1 MTSPP
6 DPHGAPA
13 VAGQAPPEPEGSGL
27 EPTAAT
33 VRRGW
38 QKLLRATALR
48 ISVDAVQYG
57 VALVLLLIA
66 VIVLVRTTVNFLS
79 AQSSYPQSLI
89 SAIDGVLIVIIVV
102 DVLRTVLTHFEGSG
116 FPLRPFLIIG
126 IISAVRDILSVSAR
140 LALQGPVS
148 GAGFERLAIELGVS
162 SAVALALAGAMVLTK
177 ISEGG
182 ASSDNRSN
190 STPGDRGQLPAALD

>member
-1 MTSPP
+1 MSTQSDADGPLVTS
-6 DPHGAPA
+6 
-13 VAGQAPPEPEGSGL
+13 GQPQGEPEGARPDL
-27 EPTAAT
+27 AAPART
-33 VRRGW
+33 RW

-48 ISVDAVQYG
+48 YSVDAVQYG
-57 VALVLLLIA
+57 VALVLLMIAAVVLI
-66 VIVLVRTTVNFLS
+66 RTTVDFLS

-89 SAIDGVLIVIIVV
+89 DAIDGVLIVIIVV

-162 SAVALALAGAMVLTK
+162 SGVALALAGAMVLTK
-177 ISEGG
+177 LSEVS
-182 ASSDNRSN
+182 AQA
-190 STPGDRGQLPAALD
+190 PG

>member
-1 MTSPP
+1 MTTSSDPQGPP
-6 DPHGAPA
+6 LAPGRPPGTTGNTA
-13 VAGQAPPEPEGSGL
+13 SGPSAGE
-27 EPTAAT
+27 
-33 VRRGW
+33 RGGW
-38 QKLLRATALR
+38 KQVLRATPLR
-48 ISVDAVQYG
+48 HSVDAVQYG
-57 VALVLLLIA
+57 VAVVLLLIA
-66 VIVLVRTTVNFLS
+66 VVVLIRTTANFVT

-162 SAVALALAGAMVLTK
+162 SAVALALAGALVLTK
-177 ISEGG
+177 LSEVG
-182 ASSDNRSN
+182 A
-190 STPGDRGQLPAALD
+190 PAEG

>member
-1 MTSPP
+1 MTSQSDPP
-6 DPHGAPA
+6 GPLVAPRKPQSGPH
-13 VAGQAPPEPEGSGL
+13 VAR
-27 EPTAAT
+27 TATSAT
-33 VRRGW
+33 SRW
-38 QKLLRATALR
+38 QKFLPGTALHR
-48 ISVDAVQYG
+48 SVDAVQYG

-66 VIVLVRTTVNFLS
+66 VVVLVRTVGDFLGS
-79 AQSSYPQSLI
+79 QSSYPQSLI

-162 SAVALALAGAMVLTK
+162 SAVALSLAGAMVLTR
-177 ISEGG
+177 IS
-182 ASSDNRSN
+182 
-190 STPGDRGQLPAALD
+190 DRTVPAET

>member
-1 MTSPP
+1 MTTPP
-6 DPHGAPA
+6 DSEGTPGNPGQPRHQTSYVRSLVTTRAPNRWKSA
-13 VAGQAPPEPEGSGL
+13 LTTTPLRRAG
-27 EPTAAT
+27 
-33 VRRGW
+33 
-38 QKLLRATALR
+38 
-48 ISVDAVQYG
+48 DAVQYG
-57 VALVLLLIA
+57 VAVVLLLIA
-66 VIVLVRTTVNFLS
+66 MVVLIRTTIDFLTS
-79 AQSSYPQSLI
+79 QSSYPQSLV

-162 SAVALALAGAMVLTK
+162 SAVALALTGALVLTRV
-177 ISEGG
+177 SE
-182 ASSDNRSN
+182 AS
-190 STPGDRGQLPAALD
+190 AAAES